1 MGFFGNNDSKIIA
14 DAKLKAQKNNAVYF
28 FVGDEGKVLTVYED
42 RVAIISK
49 PSVLANFSGNGEKTI
64 YYCDCVG
71 VQFKTSPSGCQRG
84 FLQLETSSTME
95 NTIANTFY
103 SENSFVWIDSKKS
116 RKSTTSNEE
125 MEEVNN
131 YIQEKIKEYKKQ
143 KNQIQTV
150 SSISSADELKKFK
163 ELLDLGIISQEEF
176 DAKKKQLLG
185 L

>member
-1 MGFFGNNDSKIIA
+1 MGFFGNNDSNVITE
-14 DAKLKAQKNNAVYF
+14 AKLKAQKNNAVYF

-49 PSVLANFSGNGEKTI
+49 PNVLANFSGNGEKTI

-71 VQFKTSPSGCQRG
+71 VQFKTSPSGYQRG

-125 MEEVNN
+125 MEEVKN
-131 YIQEKIKEYKKQ
+131 YIQEKIRAS
-143 KNQIQTV
+143 KNPKPTITTQAL
-150 SSISSADELKKFK
+150 SPAEELKKMK
-163 ELLDLGIISQEEF
+163 ELLDMGIISQEEF

>member
-14 DAKLKAQKNNAVYF
+14 DAKLKAQNNNAIYF

-71 VQFKTSPSGCQRG
+71 VQFKTSPSSYQRG
-84 FLQLETSSTME
+84 FLQLETSSTVE

-103 SENSFVWIDSKKS
+103 SENSFVWIDSNKN

-125 MEEVNN
+125 MEEVKN
-131 YIQEKIKEYKKQ
+131 YIQEKIKEC
-143 KNQIQTV
+143 KNQKTQIHTV
-150 SSISSADELKKFK
+150 SSISPADELKKFK
-163 ELLDLGIISQEEF
+163 DLLDMGIITQEEF
-176 DAKKKQLLG
+176 DQKKKQLLG

>member
-1 MGFFGNNDSKIIA
+1 MGKKEKIIS
-14 DAKLKAQKNNAVYF
+14 DAKAKAEANNAVYF

-42 RVAIISK
+42 RAAIISR

-71 VQFKTSPSGCQRG
+71 IQFKSSPSKFKRG
-84 FLQLETSSTME
+84 FLQLETASTVE

-103 SENSFVWIDSKKS
+103 SENSFVWIDSNLSK
-116 RKSTTSNEE
+116 KSTTSNEE
-125 MEEVNN
+125 MEEVRN
-131 YIQEKIKEYKKQ
+131 YIEGKIKEYKNQ
-143 KNQIQTV
+143 KNQVQSTTT
-150 SSISSADELKKFK
+150 SSPADELKKFK
-163 ELLDLGIISQEEF
+163 ELLDLGIITQEEF